1 MNFIAQKNKKL
12 NDARLQAAQTQ
23 QQAMTLVQQTQQQV
37 SSLIFISCVTT
48 KLPLSSLH
56 YQTRSGMT
64 TPNL

>member
-37 SSLIFISCVTT
+37 SSAPLIFFSCVT
-48 KLPLSSLH
+48 KLSCHCPASTIR
-56 YQTRSGMT
+56 QDQG
-64 TPNL
+64 